1 MKDTDEKNPRGG
13 IRGHTVVLSQNS
25 SAEIPANR
33 WKPGKILT
41 PCPRFEM
48 GTFLM

>member
-1 MKDTDEKNPRGG
+1 MKDTDEKNSRGA
-13 IRGHTVVLSQNS
+13 IRGHNVVLPQNS
-25 SAEIPANR
+25 SAEISANR

-48 GTFLM
+48 DNLLM

>member
-1 MKDTDEKNPRGG
+1 VKDTDEKNPTVA
-13 IRGHTVVLSQNS
+13 IRYHIVLLSQNS
-25 SAEIPANR
+25 DAEISANR